1 MTDRAALE
9 TELTALVPLGTAE
22 RLASVLTE
30 DDVGT
35 LRTLVRKATPEN
47 TVRALAS
54 DLGYL
59 EAWHRVAHAWQ
70 DAKAGEGGAWS
81 GAPLPWPAS
90 DDLALRFV
98 AHHLFLAEERA
109 KDASHGMPAAVEA
122 QLREAGVL
130 RGALPHAPSTVARR
144 LSSWRK
150 LHVARGY
157 DDALTSRALRTALTA
172 ATKAQD
178 RPPERKSKKAV
189 TRQVLDRL
197 IGTDEPNADLDRR
210 TVRDTALLLVAFASG
225 GRRRSELGRLLIER
239 IERTERREG
248 RGSDATEVRS
258 ARILLGRTKATEAQ
272 AGASIIVTGRAL
284 RWLDAWLEQLAEADP
299 EGAAAGPIFRP
310 IDRWGR
316 VARRG
321 LTGDA
326 VADVLKARCEAAG
339 LDPTDYSAHGLR
351 SGFLTEASLRGV
363 PIEAAM
369 RHSLHA
375 SVQSAQRYFDDQS
388 LEAGRGARLAD

>member
-1 MTDRAALE
+1 MTDRTALE
-9 TELTALVPLGTAE
+9 TELMALVPLGAAE

-35 LRTLVRKATPEN
+35 LNTLVRKATPEN
-47 TVRALAS
+47 SVRAITS

-59 EAWHRVAHAWQ
+59 EAWHRAAHGWQ
-70 DAKAGEGGAWS
+70 DAGEGDGTAWT
-81 GAPLPWPAS
+81 GLPLPWPAG

-98 AHHLFLAEERA
+98 AHHLFLVEERA
-109 KDASHGMPAAVEA
+109 KDPGHGMPVAVEA

-150 LHVARGY
+150 LHVVRGH
-157 DDALTSRALRTALTA
+157 DGALTSHALRTALTA
-172 ATKAQD
+172 ATKAQA
-178 RPPERKSKKAV
+178 RPPSRKSRKPV
-189 TRQVLDRL
+189 TRDVLDRL
-197 IGTDEPNADLDRR
+197 VALGEPDEARDIR
-210 TVRDTALLLVAFASG
+210 TLRDTALLLVAFASG
-225 GRRRSELGRLLIER
+225 GRRRSELGGLLIER
-239 IERTERREG
+239 IERSERREKDG
-248 RGSDATEVRS
+248 TAVQS
-258 ARILLGRTKATEAQ
+258 ARIVLGHTKATEAGQ
-272 AGASIIVTGRAL
+272 GVSIVVGGRAL
-284 RWLDAWLEQLAEADP
+284 RWLDAWLARLAEADP

-339 LDPTDYSAHGLR
+339 LNPSDYSAHGLR
-351 SGFLTEASLRGV
+351 SGFLTEASKQGV

-369 RHSLHA
+369 QHSLHA
-375 SVQSAQRYFDDQS
+375 SVQSAQRYYDDQEKETS
-388 LEAGRGARLAD
+388 AAARLAD